1 MNPRYFV
8 VLGVIGLLSPS
19 QTTAQRRSV
28 QIRHLHMA
36 NPTMTTAL
44 GGAALAATPSLDVVP
59 WKPAGISSNQFESH
73 AAFDPRTGD
82 LYFVRSSPQFTGWRI
97 LVSHCTAP

>member
-44 GGAALAATPSLDVVP
+44 GGAALAATPTLDVVP
-59 WKPAGISSNQFESH
+59 WKPAASPAIKLVRRRARGV
-73 AAFDPRTGD
+73 AAR
-82 LYFVRSSPQFTGWRI
+82 LLRLIV
-97 LVSHCTAP
+97 